1 MRRRTPVVDLRLCTD
16 CDSCIEVCPAAFR
29 RNSDT
34 GLIEVIDLQE
44 YPVESVEYAINLCP
58 ADCISWEEL

>member
-1 MRRRTPVVDLRLCTD
+1 MRKRNPVVDLRLCTD

-29 RNSDT
+29 RNDDT

-44 YPVESVEYAINLCP
+44 YPDESVEYAITLCP
-58 ADCISWEEL
+58 ADCISWEER